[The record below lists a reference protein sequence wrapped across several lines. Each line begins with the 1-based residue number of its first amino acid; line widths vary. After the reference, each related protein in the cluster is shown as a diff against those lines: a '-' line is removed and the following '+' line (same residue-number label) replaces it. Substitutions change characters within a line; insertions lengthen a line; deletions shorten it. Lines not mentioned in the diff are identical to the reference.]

1 MMRTRPVIAID
12 GPSGVGKST
21 LAARLA
27 LSLHFTKLDTG
38 AMYRAL
44 ALKALE
50 QDMDFDREAPL
61 VSLAETTDIILEPST
76 HATHVLLDTRDV
88 TLRLRDADV
97 TQAASRISVHAGVR
111 RWMVARQRA
120 MGEQGG
126 VVMEGRD
133 IGTVVFPDAEVKFF
147 LDAAEE
153 IRSERRFLQEARNLP
168 KSSLEQLAQDE
179 VRLRLRERDARDRT
193 REASPLVAAADAVHL
208 DTTAL
213 NADEALARS
222 LEIIGSRFPEL
233 TGRPAH

>member
-1 MMRTRPVIAID
+1 VKRERPVIAID

-27 LSLHFTKLDTG
+27 QALRFSKLDTG

-50 QDMDFDREAPL
+50 DDMDFDREAPL
-61 VSLAETTDIILEPST
+61 VTLAGNTTITLEPTT
-76 HATHVLLDTRDV
+76 HTTRVMLDTRDV

-111 RWMVARQRA
+111 RWMVERQRA

-153 IRSERRFLQEARNLP
+153 VRGERRFRQKVTATQRLTE
-168 KSSLEQLAQDE
+168 EE
-179 VRLRLRERDARDRT
+179 VRRQIRERDARDRT
-193 REASPLVAAADAVHL
+193 RQASPLIAAADAVHL

-213 NADEALARS
+213 NLDEVLARS
-222 LEIIGSRFPEL
+222 LEVIGSRFPAL
-233 TGRPAH
+233 AVRAAQ

>member
-1 MMRTRPVIAID
+1 MRTRPVIAID

-61 VSLAETTDIILEPST
+61 VSLAESTNITLEPTT
-76 HATHVLLDTRDV
+76 HATRVLLDTRDV

-97 TQAASRISVHAGVR
+97 TQAASRISVHPGVR
-111 RWMVARQRA
+111 RWMVARQRT
-120 MGEQGG
+120 MGEHGG

-153 IRSERRFLQEARNLP
+153 VRGERRFRQEARRP
-168 KSSLEQLAQDE
+168 QVESLSEDE
-179 VRLRLRERDARDRT
+179 VRSRLHERDQRDRT
-193 REASPLVAAADAVHL
+193 RAASPLVAAADAVHL

-222 LEIIGSRFPEL
+222 LQIIGSRFPGL
-233 TGRPAH
+233 AARPAR